1 MLFNVMDK
9 LLLKPK
15 THVLPYTY
23 NDQGLANEF
32 QKLFVTNVKKR
43 QDDPI
48 SLALTLL
55 YSS

>member
-23 NDQGLANEF
+23 NDQDLANEF
-32 QKLFVTNVKKR
+32 QKFFVTNVKKR